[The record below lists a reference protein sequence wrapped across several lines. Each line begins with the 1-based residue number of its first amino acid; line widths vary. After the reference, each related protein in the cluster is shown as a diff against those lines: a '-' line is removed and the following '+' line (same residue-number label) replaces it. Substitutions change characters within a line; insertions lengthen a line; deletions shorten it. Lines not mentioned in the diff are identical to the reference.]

1 MPFKEGKMCLAST
14 LLAMLR
20 ELAAARAQFCTLHTL
35 WRLVLVLS
43 HGGLFPSSTV
53 LLDTR
58 SPSSFIPP
66 LSALLPLKQGKPCSV
81 FSVEVLFVLIKLCTW
96 PVFGTC

>member
-1 MPFKEGKMCLAST
+1 MLDVVITQRKAPKEHKHVPFKEGKMCLANA
-14 LLAMLR
+14 LLALLR

-43 HGGLFPSSTV
+43 HGGLFPPSTV
-53 LLDTR
+53 LLDTQ

-66 LSALLPLKQGKPCSV
+66 SLP
-81 FSVEVLFVLIKLCTW
+81 FYH
-96 PVFGTC
+96 